1 MNTIL
6 PAMAPAQEEGW
17 LALLELHERKP
28 TGWTL
33 VGGQM
38 VHLHCAERGT
48 VPARPTDD
56 ADTVLDVRAEPK
68 VLYEF
73 TKVLTAMGFDAD
85 GVTADGHQHRWKRG
99 SASIDILIPAS
110 LGPRATARRGYRGGT
125 TVSAPGAQQALDRT
139 EDTPVTVAGITG
151 TVRRPN
157 LLGALVSKAAAHSV
171 PQDPGKERHL
181 LDFALLTTLIAPAD
195 MVGQAGERDRKRL
208 RAAIDA
214 LRGSPRTMAKIE
226 GSDIGL
232 ARLELALRRG
242 TSA

>member
-73 TKVLTAMGFDAD
+73 HQGAD
-85 GVTADGHQHRWKRG
+85 RDGIRCRWGHSGRALSIAGKAD
-99 SASIDILIPAS
+99 P
-110 LGPRATARRGYRGGT
+110 P
-125 TVSAPGAQQALDRT
+125 
-139 EDTPVTVAGITG
+139 
-151 TVRRPN
+151 
-157 LLGALVSKAAAHSV
+157 
-171 PQDPGKERHL
+171 
-181 LDFALLTTLIAPAD
+181 
-195 MVGQAGERDRKRL
+195 
-208 RAAIDA
+208 
-214 LRGSPRTMAKIE
+214 
-226 GSDIGL
+226 
-232 ARLELALRRG
+232 
-242 TSA
+242 